1 MDGIS
6 VYAENITTGKI
17 LIAAVL
23 AFSTT
28 FLVMNWKE
36 VKKFLGFTGKKGA
49 SFQATTV
56 GSVTERCK
64 ELFPMDTMNF
74 RGQVFQ
80 RGMKVRVVTIKDKI
94 IEGEFIGK
102 SDAELICIRMDN
114 KLLAQQVEK
123 IKSIT
128 VIKG

>member
-1 MDGIS
+1 MNGIS
-6 VYAENITTGKI
+6 AYAGNLTVGKI
-17 LIAAVL
+17 IIAAVL
-23 AFSTT
+23 AFSIT

-36 VKKFLGFTGKKGA
+36 VKQILGMGQKKGG

-64 ELFPMDTMNF
+64 ELFPMDTINF
-74 RGQVFQ
+74 QGQVFR
-80 RGMKVRVVTIKDKI
+80 RGMMVRVVTIKDKV

-123 IKSIT
+123 IKTMT
-128 VIKG
+128 VM